1 MSLVFSKRVSILTI
15 ATAFDDR
22 NWAGVRTRKYEML
35 TRTYWMMTIV
45 KEMYTARGISLN
57 SQKDDNDCMTCILI
71 QTKWQNK
78 TKIEYTYS
86 KFKSIFTIS
95 MYINNFKPH
104 YLHLISYFTFSKKS
118 QSKISINSKEEIRP
132 ILNCI

>member
-1 MSLVFSKRVSILTI
+1 
-15 ATAFDDR
+15 
-22 NWAGVRTRKYEML
+22 ML

-71 QTKWQNK
+71 QTKTQNK

-95 MYINNFKPH
+95 IYMNNFKPH
-104 YLHLISYFTFSKKS
+104 YLHLISDFTFSKKS
-118 QSKISINSKEEIRP
+118 ESKISINSKEEIRP